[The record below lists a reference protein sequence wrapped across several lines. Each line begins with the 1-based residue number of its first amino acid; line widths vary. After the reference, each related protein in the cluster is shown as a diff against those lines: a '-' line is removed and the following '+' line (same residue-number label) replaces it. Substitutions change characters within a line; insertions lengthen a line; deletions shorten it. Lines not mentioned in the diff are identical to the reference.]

1 MSVSKLYCFYSLH
14 GINYKNGY
22 VTSCPTQT
30 NQLHLLDGTIPSEFI
45 NNEEFKKHRLQ
56 LWNGEWPSGC
66 HQCETEELFGNKSMR
81 MDKPYDES
89 FFHPV
94 MGEIDFK
101 TNEHDE
107 SFFNPETGEI
117 DFKSIQHI
125 ELRFNNSCN
134 MSCLHCDT
142 VFSSG
147 WETALKNYTPDNE
160 TINLHLQQLTKQR
173 HTAKIDST
181 SQTPSSQTLHRIDMK
196 IDEVDRVADDLIK
209 NFPNIIEFNVSG
221 GEPLKQKQFFH
232 LLDRLKDH
240 PNASKMQA
248 MFYTNFNADFD
259 PKVLAE
265 KLSSFKDS
273 CVHISID
280 SGKNLY
286 PYFRD
291 GSWSKLKENIKIFKE
306 SEKINNVVS
315 GICTTSIYQLM
326 DLYNVFEDMLTL
338 DIDVIECAMVYTPEY
353 INPGILMKH
362 FPDEVRNDIKETR
375 EMIEKSDSKLK
386 QGALIGLDHIE
397 KYMNNHIIELYNEI
411 KIDSSALDSTER
423 FIKYVEQSDKIFNKD
438 FNSTFKKY
446 QINNNKLIRI
456 DKESL

>member
-66 HQCETEELFGNKSMR
+66 HQCEEEELFGNKSMR

-117 DFKSIQHI
+117 DFKSIKHI

-134 MSCLHCDT
+134 MSCLHCDS

-147 WETALKNYTPDNE
+147 WETALKKYVPDE
-160 TINLHLQQLTKQR
+160 KTIYLNLQQLTKQR
-173 HTAKIDST
+173 HTAKIDNKKL
-181 SQTPSSQTLHRIDMK
+181 PRIDMK
-196 IDEVDRVADDLIK
+196 IEEVDRVADDLIK
-209 NFPNIIEFNVSG
+209 NFPNITEVDVSG
-221 GEPLKQKQFFH
+221 GEPLKQKHFFH
-232 LLDRLKDH
+232 LLDRLKEH
-240 PNASKMQA
+240 SNAKCITA

-265 KLSSFKDS
+265 KLSHFEES
-273 CVHISID
+273 VLHISVD

-291 GSWSKLKENIKIFKE
+291 GSWDKLKDNIKTFKE
-306 SEKINNVVS
+306 SGIINTYIS
-315 GICTTSIYQLM
+315 CICTTSIYQLM
-326 DLYNVFEDMLTL
+326 DLYNVFESMLTL
-338 DIDVIECAMVYTPEY
+338 DVDIIDCAMVYTPEY
-353 INPGILMKH
+353 INPGILMEH
-362 FPDEVRNDIKETR
+362 FSDEVRNDIKETR
-375 EMIEKSDSKLK
+375 EMIENSDSNLK
-386 QGALIGLDHIE
+386 KSWPVKSALKGLNHIE
-397 KYMNNHIIELYNEI
+397 EYMNNHIIELYNET
-411 KIDSSALDSTER
+411 KQDTELDNTER

-456 DKESL
+456 NKEPL